1 MVQYVAMTD
10 GYVGTHYVR
19 AGELFEM
26 EGAAPRW
33 ARRVS
38 AAEAASK
45 VSAADAASASGARD
59 AGLKVSAA
67 KPPRKGRA
75 AGAAVE
81 RLRAHDISAAADA
94 DTREG

>member
-33 ARRVS
+33 ARRV
-38 AAEAASK
+38 AAADTALK
-45 VSAADAASASGARD
+45 VSRQSRSAGGALT
-59 AGLKVSAA
+59 GLKVSAA

-75 AGAAVE
+75 AEAAVE
-81 RLRAHDISAAADA
+81 AADA
-94 DTREG
+94 AKRERAPLRA

>member
-45 VSAADAASASGARD
+45 VSRQSRPTGSKVPAA
-59 AGLKVSAA
+59 
-67 KPPRKGRA
+67 RKE
-75 AGAAVE
+75 E
-81 RLRAHDISAAADA
+81 RK
-94 DTREG
+94 